1 MVQQQVVRDRS
12 TVFLT
17 LSRLL
22 SHKLELVR
30 PLATLYTLTL
40 VQAGDG
46 ETDPRNLLLLFTTK
60 LRLLQSLEVRHH
72 AEEVFE
78 SLAAYFP
85 VDFTPPPGTVA
96 SVTKEQLQVALRAA
110 LCHPGLAEWTLGLVM
125 EKLDS
130 DLEAA
135 KLDSLET
142 LTQLASECE
151 GVRGEVLATWLQQL
165 EAVWAGLK
173 AELLGVRLQSSSQL
187 AERGGE
193 AVTSISRLVGGA
205 PGSGLDTTER
215 AECWARWW
223 RLVWADTRPVLA
235 QPGTRLV
242 ASAGLVLARVIA
254 SGRAQAEV
262 VLEQLLPVMTR
273 MLDQAP
279 ASMEAAVR
287 VVGQLLAAA
296 SDQQVEVS
304 SEGEARP
311 TLDTIFTRL
320 LSSLQAGD
328 SEAALWLARA
338 ARLWTDRQ
346 RGELA
351 TSLVA
356 AVREGR
362 GELGPALAQ
371 LVAVENRS
379 RMESEVLRPLVS
391 LATPASLETLAAVWA
406 VPGLYS
412 LTLPSLMEVL
422 VTSEDTEA
430 RVRVVARLAAHRITA
445 EDTAT
450 LEAAA
455 PAAVTTLLTRV
466 CPDWPPSHQEHMVTL
481 LSSLASSLTV
491 ASWPPDLLGTSQE
504 VSVYQASVVASVPGE
519 VVASWPRDIVTRLAA
534 ADTDHCWRCLAS
546 VVNKRPNLAP
556 VVDTATWP
564 GLGWVAVGLVKR
576 GDGSAGPWL
585 ARLVAALDTEAAAVA
600 MVTRTLASPWW
611 PHPSLGLLHKQRA
624 WSQLLPLLSG
634 AGASSRH
641 VSALLL
647 CLPHLPPPLL
657 ASSLPAVLPRVV
669 SGLGQ
674 PDTCHAALTCLDTM
688 MRRDTAAVAASHL
701 TEVVHHCLAIS
712 CQPPSSSPGSSVEC
726 RVLALGVLAHC
737 SQLEGATSVQLA
749 AKVTRDLRTVLADRK
764 RLVRLEA
771 AKTRNRWFLVT
782 QPS

>member
-151 GVRGEVLATWLQQL
+151 AVRGEVLATWLQQL

-242 ASAGLVLARVIA
+242 ASAGLVLARVMA

-287 VVGQLLAAA
+287 VVGQLLPAA
-296 SDQQVEVS
+296 SD
-304 SEGEARP
+304 
-311 TLDTIFTRL
+311 
-320 LSSLQAGD
+320 
-328 SEAALWLARA
+328 
-338 ARLWTDRQ
+338 
-346 RGELA
+346 
-351 TSLVA
+351 
-356 AVREGR
+356 
-362 GELGPALAQ
+362 
-371 LVAVENRS
+371 
-379 RMESEVLRPLVS
+379 
-391 LATPASLETLAAVWA
+391 
-406 VPGLYS
+406 
-412 LTLPSLMEVL
+412 
-422 VTSEDTEA
+422 
-430 RVRVVARLAAHRITA
+430 
-445 EDTAT
+445 
-450 LEAAA
+450 
-455 PAAVTTLLTRV
+455 
-466 CPDWPPSHQEHMVTL
+466 
-481 LSSLASSLTV
+481 
-491 ASWPPDLLGTSQE
+491 
-504 VSVYQASVVASVPGE
+504 
-519 VVASWPRDIVTRLAA
+519 
-534 ADTDHCWRCLAS
+534 
-546 VVNKRPNLAP
+546 
-556 VVDTATWP
+556 
-564 GLGWVAVGLVKR
+564 
-576 GDGSAGPWL
+576 
-585 ARLVAALDTEAAAVA
+585 
-600 MVTRTLASPWW
+600 
-611 PHPSLGLLHKQRA
+611 
-624 WSQLLPLLSG
+624 
-634 AGASSRH
+634 
-641 VSALLL
+641 
-647 CLPHLPPPLL
+647 
-657 ASSLPAVLPRVV
+657 
-669 SGLGQ
+669 
-674 PDTCHAALTCLDTM
+674 
-688 MRRDTAAVAASHL
+688 
-701 TEVVHHCLAIS
+701 
-712 CQPPSSSPGSSVEC
+712 
-726 RVLALGVLAHC
+726 
-737 SQLEGATSVQLA
+737 
-749 AKVTRDLRTVLADRK
+749 
-764 RLVRLEA
+764 
-771 AKTRNRWFLVT
+771 
-782 QPS
+782 

>member
-1 MVQQQVVRDRS
+1 MQQQVVRDRS

-151 GVRGEVLATWLQQL
+151 AVRGEVLATWLQQL

-187 AERGGE
+187 AGRGGE

-205 PGSGLDTTER
+205 PGAGLDTTER

-242 ASAGLVLARVIA
+242 ASAGLVLARVMA

-351 TSLVA
+351 ASLVA

-362 GELGPALAQ
+362 GDLGPALAQ
-371 LVAVENRS
+371 LVAAEDRS
-379 RMESEVLRPLVS
+379 RMEAEVLRPLVS

-412 LTLPSLMEVL
+412 LTLPSLVEVL

-466 CPDWPPSHQEHMVTL
+466 CPGWPPSHQDPMVTL

-491 ASWPPDLLGTSQE
+491 ASWPPDMLGTSQE
-504 VSVYQASVVASVPGE
+504 VSVYLASVVASVPGE
-519 VVASWPRDIVTRLAA
+519 VVASWPRDILTRLAA
-534 ADTDHCWRCLAS
+534 ADTEHCWRCLAS
-546 VVNKRPNLAP
+546 VVNKRPDLAP
-556 VVDTATWP
+556 AVDTATWP

-600 MVTRTLASPWW
+600 MVTRTLASPLW
-611 PHPSLGLLHKQRA
+611 PHPSLALVAAPQPRPPPQAARLVAAAAAAERGRGELPPRVRA
-624 WSQLLPLLSG
+624 AAVPPPPPP
-634 AGASSRH
+634 A
-641 VSALLL
+641 
-647 CLPHLPPPLL
+647 PPPL
-657 ASSLPAVLPRVV
+657 SLRGVQPRAAH
-669 SGLGQ
+669 
-674 PDTCHAALTCLDTM
+674 TCH
-688 MRRDTAAVAASHL
+688 TAAVAASHL

-712 CQPPSSSPGSSVEC
+712 CHPPSSSPGSSVEC